1 VLFLYIETNLIMAIA
16 KGQDEQAEQLLNNI
30 PANICLMIPSICYME
45 AIVALQ
51 NERKR
56 RKDFL
61 NNVKLEITESERSLT
76 SDVSSLVNDLEKAR
90 LAYDQFLNEFEGRF
104 LDAITLVR
112 TKVTSIDLP
121 LNSLIATLTDP
132 ILSKEKQLRDNLIL
146 QCILDHAQLHPT
158 EQKVLLTSN
167 SVEFGKP
174 EVQQILQQFGIIKDF
189 TNTKSFMGWLGSQNI

>member
-90 LAYDQFLNEFEGRF
+90 LM
-104 LDAITLVR
+104 
-112 TKVTSIDLP
+112 
-121 LNSLIATLTDP
+121 
-132 ILSKEKQLRDNLIL
+132 
-146 QCILDHAQLHPT
+146 
-158 EQKVLLTSN
+158 
-167 SVEFGKP
+167 
-174 EVQQILQQFGIIKDF
+174 
-189 TNTKSFMGWLGSQNI
+189 TNF

>member
-1 VLFLYIETNLIMAIA
+1 MLFLYIETNLIMAIA

-146 QCILDHAQLHPT
+146 QCILDHAQLHQT

-174 EVQQILQQFGIIKDF
+174 EVQQILQQFGIIKYF

>member
-1 VLFLYIETNLIMAIA
+1 
-16 KGQDEQAEQLLNNI
+16 
-30 PANICLMIPSICYME
+30 
-45 AIVALQ
+45 
-51 NERKR
+51 
-56 RKDFL
+56 
-61 NNVKLEITESERSLT
+61 
-76 SDVSSLVNDLEKAR
+76 
-90 LAYDQFLNEFEGRF
+90 LNEFEGRF

-174 EVQQILQQFGIIKDF
+174 EVQQILQQFGIIKYF